1 MASVSFIL
9 ILAIMKTSFK
19 ALFNPP
25 PMSKF
30 SNISPGDL
38 EHYVGQLNPNQ
49 TSVLYHGEFI
59 YLEWMD
65 RYTFYRLRFGL
76 DGKFIKIDRQVW
88 YEYPFPFF
96 IRRVM
101 MEINFG

>member
-1 MASVSFIL
+1 
-9 ILAIMKTSFK
+9 MKTNFK

-25 PMSKF
+25 PMSRF
-30 SNISPGDL
+30 SQISPGDL
-38 EHYVGQLNPNQ
+38 AHYVSQLNPKQ
-49 TSVLYHGEFI
+49 TCVLHDGNYI
-59 YLEWMD
+59 QLQWKD
-65 RYTFYRLRFGL
+65 RYTFYQVRFGL

>member
-9 ILAIMKTSFK
+9 TLAIMKTSFK

-30 SNISPGDL
+30 SYISPGDL